1 MINDDVLIKYVRNEL
16 GHKTDWPNIV
26 NFFKHRLEF
35 IKSGFPGIRSDH
47 LSLVRFKDIKIPFDD
62 IPGAVVPGDVF
73 IYDSMKDDDA
83 PLMLEAF
90 PKYLLILGIGSG
102 MDSVRDPDRIKFRY
116 GDHIDDLDKIGLNR
130 NTFVYRVDVRPKFGI
145 GGPGYY
151 YFYTAYRDQR
161 P

>member
-16 GHKTDWPNIV
+16 GYKTDWPDKV
-26 NFFKHRLEF
+26 NFLKCRLEF
-35 IKSGFPGIRSDH
+35 IKSGFPGIRGDH
-47 LSLVRFKDIKIPFDD
+47 LSLVHFKDIKIPLD
-62 IPGAVVPGDVF
+62 ANVPGDIF

-83 PLMLEAF
+83 PLMLETF
-90 PKYLLILGIGSG
+90 SDFMLILGIGSG

-116 GDHIDDLDKIGLNR
+116 GDHLDNLHKIGLNR
-130 NTFVYRVDVRPKFGI
+130 NTLVYRVDVRPKFGI

>member
-1 MINDDVLIKYVRNEL
+1 MINDDVLIKYVRDEL
-16 GHKTDWPNIV
+16 GHKTDWPDIV
-26 NFFKHRLEF
+26 NFLKCRLEF
-35 IKSGFPGIRSDH
+35 IKSGFPGIRSNH
-47 LSLVRFKDIKIPFDD
+47 LSLVRFKDIKIPLDA
-62 IPGAVVPGDVF
+62 IVPGDVF

-83 PLMLEAF
+83 PLMLETF
-90 PKYLLILGIGSG
+90 SDYILILGIGSG

-116 GDHIDDLDKIGLNR
+116 GDHLDNLDKIGLNR
-130 NTFVYRVDVRPKFGI
+130 NTLVYRVDVRPKFGI